1 MRLVQERAGHRHLG
15 VCKDRIPPC
24 FLVAAP
30 LPYALAVGRPRRGG
44 HVIDK
49 AAQSLAQCKHPQA
62 FALSRPVQQ
71 RVELRPEGLADRGR
85 DGHEFLRELID
96 RVAEAVAETRLRE
109 KGPHALDSTVEAISE
124 DPPDAIGWLLLERST
139 LEFLIGLGKGY
150 RTGLRGIAQV
160 PDHTATHNRRQIH
173 LVCQTVAVLL
183 IGQEVGGQGEP
194 TPRQYWHQPLVAKRT
209 DQTIEGH
216 GRDMIEHR
224 TQF

>member
-71 RVELRPEGLADRGR
+71 RVEPRAECLADRR
-85 DGHEFLRELID
+85 RNGHEFLRELID
-96 RVAEAVAETRLRE
+96 RVAEAVAETRPR
-109 KGPHALDSTVEAISE
+109 KQRAHTAGRAGK
-124 DPPDAIGWLLLERST
+124 AIGEDASDPIRRLLLGGRT
-139 LEFLIGLGKGY
+139 LKLLIRLGK
-150 RTGLRGIAQV
+150 
-160 PDHTATHNRRQIH
+160 RRVMY
-173 LVCQTVAVLL
+173 L
-183 IGQEVGGQGEP
+183 
-194 TPRQYWHQPLVAKRT
+194 
-209 DQTIEGH
+209 
-216 GRDMIEHR
+216 
-224 TQF
+224 